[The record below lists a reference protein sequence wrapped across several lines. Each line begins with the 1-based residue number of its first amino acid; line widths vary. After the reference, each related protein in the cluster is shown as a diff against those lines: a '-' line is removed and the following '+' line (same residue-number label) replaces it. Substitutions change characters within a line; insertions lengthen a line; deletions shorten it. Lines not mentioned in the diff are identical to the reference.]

1 MADDLLQVELVSA
14 DSRVWSGEASFVLAR
29 TTDGEIGVLPH
40 HAPLLSVLVESVVL
54 IRGDGG
60 EAQVAAVDG
69 GFISVANNRVSIL
82 SEHAET
88 ADDIDLESAR
98 RDVDQAADADADD
111 HDAARRRVW
120 GEARVDAA
128 QKAGRQSSSG

>member
-1 MADDLLQVELVSA
+1 MADEPLQVELVSA
-14 DSRVWSGEASFVLAR
+14 DSKVWSGEASFVLAR
-29 TTDGEIGVLPH
+29 TTDGELGVLPD

-82 SEHAET
+82 AEHAELSE
-88 ADDIDLESAR
+88 DIDAGQARQDLESSQGGS
-98 RDVDQAADADADD
+98 DEDD
-111 HDAARRRVW
+111 EDAARRVRW
-120 GEARVDAA
+120 AEARIAA
-128 QKAGRQSSSG
+128 TERSG

>member
-82 SEHAET
+82 AEHAQLSE
-88 ADDIDLESAR
+88 DIDANQARQDLEGSPGES
-98 RDVDQAADADADD
+98 DEDD
-111 HDAARRRVW
+111 EDAARRVRW
-120 GEARVDAA
+120 AEARIAA
-128 QKAGRQSSSG
+128 TERSG

>member
-29 TTDGEIGVLPH
+29 TTDGELGVLPH

-82 SEHAET
+82 AEHAELSE
-88 ADDIDLESAR
+88 DIDASQARQDLESSQGGS
-98 RDVDQAADADADD
+98 DEDD
-111 HDAARRRVW
+111 EDAARRVRW
-120 GEARVDAA
+120 AEARIAA
-128 QKAGRQSSSG
+128 TERSG

>member
-29 TTDGEIGVLPH
+29 TTDGELGVLPH

-82 SEHAET
+82 AEHAELSE
-88 ADDIDLESAR
+88 DIDAGQARQDLESSQGGS
-98 RDVDQAADADADD
+98 DEDD
-111 HDAARRRVW
+111 EDAARRVRW
-120 GEARVDAA
+120 AEARIAA
-128 QKAGRQSSSG
+128 TERSG

>member
-54 IRGDGG
+54 IRGDGC

-82 SEHAET
+82 AEHAQLSE
-88 ADDIDLESAR
+88 DIDANQARQDLESSPGES
-98 RDVDQAADADADD
+98 DEDD
-111 HDAARRRVW
+111 EDAARRVRW
-120 GEARVDAA
+120 AEARIAA
-128 QKAGRQSSSG
+128 TERSG

>member
-29 TTDGEIGVLPH
+29 TTDGELGVLPH

-60 EAQVAAVDG
+60 DAQVAAVDG

-82 SEHAET
+82 AEHAELSE
-88 ADDIDLESAR
+88 DIDAGQARQDLESSQGGS
-98 RDVDQAADADADD
+98 DEDD
-111 HDAARRRVW
+111 EDAARRVRW
-120 GEARVDAA
+120 AEARIAA
-128 QKAGRQSSSG
+128 TERSG

>member
-29 TTDGEIGVLPH
+29 TTDGELGVLPH

-60 EAQVAAVDG
+60 DAQVAAVDG

-82 SEHAET
+82 SEHAELSE
-88 ADDIDLESAR
+88 DIDANQARQDLESP
-98 RDVDQAADADADD
+98 QGGADEDD
-111 HDAARRRVW
+111 EDAARRVRW
-120 GEARVDAA
+120 AEARIAA
-128 QKAGRQSSSG
+128 TERSG

>member
-29 TTDGEIGVLPH
+29 TTDGELGVLPH

-82 SEHAET
+82 AEHAELSE
-88 ADDIDLESAR
+88 DIDAGQARQDLESSQGGS
-98 RDVDQAADADADD
+98 DEDD
-111 HDAARRRVW
+111 EDAARRVRW
-120 GEARVDAA
+120 AEARIAA
-128 QKAGRQSSSG
+128 TERSD

>member
-29 TTDGEIGVLPH
+29 TTDGELGVLPH

-82 SEHAET
+82 AEHAQLSE
-88 ADDIDLESAR
+88 DIDAGEARQDLERSQGES
-98 RDVDQAADADADD
+98 DEDD
-111 HDAARRRVW
+111 EDAARRVRW
-120 GEARVDAA
+120 AEARIAA
-128 QKAGRQSSSG
+128 TERSG

>member
-60 EAQVAAVDG
+60 DAQVAAVDG

-82 SEHAET
+82 AEHAQLSE
-88 ADDIDLESAR
+88 DIDASQARQDLESSPGGS
-98 RDVDQAADADADD
+98 DEDD
-111 HDAARRRVW
+111 EDAARRVRW
-120 GEARVDAA
+120 AEARIAA
-128 QKAGRQSSSG
+128 TERSG

>member
-82 SEHAET
+82 AEHAQLSE
-88 ADDIDLESAR
+88 DIDAGAARQDLERAQGES
-98 RDVDQAADADADD
+98 DD
-111 HDAARRRVW
+111 EEDAARLVRW
-120 GEARVDAA
+120 AEARIAA
-128 QKAGRQSSSG
+128 TERAG

>member
-29 TTDGEIGVLPH
+29 TTDGELGVLPH

-82 SEHAET
+82 SEHAELSE
-88 ADDIDLESAR
+88 DIDANQARQDLESS
-98 RDVDQAADADADD
+98 QGGADEDD
-111 HDAARRRVW
+111 EDAARRVRW
-120 GEARVDAA
+120 AEARIAA
-128 QKAGRQSSSG
+128 TERSG

>member
-1 MADDLLQVELVSA
+1 MADEPLQVELVSA
-14 DSRVWSGEASFVLAR
+14 DSKVWSGEASFVLAR
-29 TTDGEIGVLPH
+29 TTDGELGVLPD

-82 SEHAET
+82 AEHAELSE
-88 ADDIDLESAR
+88 DIDAGQARQDLESSQGGS
-98 RDVDQAADADADD
+98 DEDD
-111 HDAARRRVW
+111 EDAARRVRW
-120 GEARVDAA
+120 AEARIAA
-128 QKAGRQSSSG
+128 TERSD

>member
-82 SEHAET
+82 AEHAELSE
-88 ADDIDLESAR
+88 DIDAGQARQDLESSQGGS
-98 RDVDQAADADADD
+98 DEDD
-111 HDAARRRVW
+111 EDAARRVRW
-120 GEARVDAA
+120 AEARIAA
-128 QKAGRQSSSG
+128 TERSG

>member
-29 TTDGEIGVLPH
+29 TTDGELGVLPH

-54 IRGDGG
+54 IRGDGAD
-60 EAQVAAVDG
+60 AQVAAVDG

-82 SEHAET
+82 AEHAELSE
-88 ADDIDLESAR
+88 DIDASQARQDLESSQGGS
-98 RDVDQAADADADD
+98 DEDD
-111 HDAARRRVW
+111 EDAARRVRW
-120 GEARVDAA
+120 AEARIAA
-128 QKAGRQSSSG
+128 TERSG

>member
-29 TTDGEIGVLPH
+29 TTDGELGVLPH

-60 EAQVAAVDG
+60 DAQVAAVDG

-82 SEHAET
+82 AEHAELSE
-88 ADDIDLESAR
+88 DIDASQARQDLESSQGGS
-98 RDVDQAADADADD
+98 DEDD
-111 HDAARRRVW
+111 EDAARRVRW
-120 GEARVDAA
+120 AEARIAA
-128 QKAGRQSSSG
+128 TERSG

>member
-82 SEHAET
+82 AEHAQLSE
-88 ADDIDLESAR
+88 DIDASQARQDLESSPGGS
-98 RDVDQAADADADD
+98 DEDD
-111 HDAARRRVW
+111 EDAARRVRW
-120 GEARVDAA
+120 AEARIAA
-128 QKAGRQSSSG
+128 TERSG

>member
-82 SEHAET
+82 AEHAQLSE
-88 ADDIDLESAR
+88 DIDANQARQDLESSPGES
-98 RDVDQAADADADD
+98 DEDD
-111 HDAARRRVW
+111 EDAARRVRW
-120 GEARVDAA
+120 AEARIAA
-128 QKAGRQSSSG
+128 TERSG